1 MKRQSVTEAFKLL
14 DLIKCGSKGTEKY
27 EFEMAISVIKDY
39 IAELEAKSDAV
50 SSDLSEIKDLLKT
63 IADRLPVQLPYINT
77 PLPPVPPMP
86 HTQPWDPLNPFHIT
100 CTTQPTTQE
109 GDKK

>member
-50 SSDLSEIKDLLKT
+50 SSDLSEIKDLLRT
-63 IADRLPVQLPYINT
+63 IADRIPVQLPYLNNPS
-77 PLPPVPPMP
+77 PLPQQP

-100 CTTQPTTQE
+100 CTTQPNTQE
-109 GDKK
+109 GEKQ